1 MRAEGRKDKKGDRY
15 EEAGSYFDDLKELFL
30 GKVTT
35 LKTFI
40 LAE

>member
-15 EEAGSYFDDLKELFL
+15 EEVGSYFDDLRTFL
-30 GKVTT
+30 EKVKT

>member
-15 EEAGSYFDDLKELFL
+15 EEVGSYFDDLKKTFL
-30 GKVTT
+30 EKVKT